1 MKRDD
6 HSGELRRIAK
16 RGDPDR
22 YASALFAPSNV
33 RPHLFALIAFNV
45 ELARIAE
52 QVSEPQLGE
61 IRLQWWRDALPR
73 AMAGETISHPVV
85 DAVGRAASERAL
97 SKHLLDALVD
107 AREFDVSV
115 KIMPDMAA
123 LETYLDA
130 TAGGLFRLAA
140 ELLEGRVDEATSSAA
155 QSAGLAYG
163 LTGLMRALPLHVRRG
178 RIDLP
183 SDLLR
188 KHGVPLGDLLAGR
201 NSEGLPGVLAELRD
215 RARSAREEASRRIAR
230 LPKPGR
236 AAFRPLALVKPYLS
250 RLERTGPFGP
260 VVELNPLHRLWLLG
274 TWRPSDDSRH
284 ASL

>member
-6 HSGELRRIAK
+6 HAEELRRIAK

-33 RPHLFALIAFNV
+33 RPYLFTLIAFNV
-45 ELARIAE
+45 ELARVAE
-52 QVSEPQLGE
+52 QVSELQLGE
-61 IRLQWWRDALPR
+61 IRLQWWRDALNR
-73 AMAGETISHPVV
+73 AIAGETIGHPVA

-97 SKHLLDALVD
+97 SKHLLDALID

-115 KIMPDMAA
+115 KMMPDMAA

-130 TAGGLFRLAA
+130 TAGGLVRLAA
-140 ELLEGRVDEATSSAA
+140 ELFEGSVDEAASSAA
-155 QSAGLAYG
+155 HSAGLAYG

-188 KHGVPLGDLLAGR
+188 NHGVPLGDILAGR
-201 NSEGLPGVLAELRD
+201 NSEGLAGVLAEFRD
-215 RARSAREEASRRIAR
+215 RARGALKEAVHQTAG
-230 LPKPGR
+230 LPKPSR
-236 AAFRPLALVKPYLS
+236 AAFRPLALVEPYLS
-250 RLERTGPFGP
+250 RLERADPFGP
-260 VVELNPLHRLWLLG
+260 VVELNPLYRLLRLRN
-274 TWRPSDDSRH
+274 WRPGR
-284 ASL
+284 

>member
-1 MKRDD
+1 MKQND
-6 HSGELRRIAK
+6 HAEELRRIAK
-16 RGDPDR
+16 RGDADR

-61 IRLQWWRDALPR
+61 IRLQWWREALPR
-73 AMAGETISHPVV
+73 AMAGETIGHPVA
-85 DAVGRAASERAL
+85 DAVGRSASVRAL
-97 SKHLLDALVD
+97 SKHLLDALID

-130 TAGGLFRLAA
+130 TAGGLVRLAA
-140 ELLEGRVDEATSSAA
+140 ELFEGSIDEAASPAA
-155 QSAGLAYG
+155 HSAGLAYG

-188 KHGVPLGDLLAGR
+188 KHSVPLGDLLAGR
-201 NSEGLPGVLAELRD
+201 NSEGLAGVLAELRE
-215 RARSAREEASRRIAR
+215 RARDALEEASRRIAGLQR
-230 LPKPGR
+230 PCQ
-236 AAFRPLALVKPYLS
+236 AAFRPLALVAPYLS
-250 RLERTGPFGP
+250 RLERADPFGP
-260 VVELNPLHRLWLLG
+260 VVELNPLYRLWRLRN
-274 TWRPSDDSRH
+274 WRPGR
-284 ASL
+284 